1 MKTWPVLGSLDFRIK
16 KLLEEIR
23 QKYSLSELR
32 KILKAEDLGSA
43 PGWEKLTERFLEA
56 NGELKSRAEVLLKGL
71 HGDLILAGTKDLQI
85 FELADGQGV
94 LIAEAFAAIHPASP
108 SFGVSY
114 PLSVAETVLR
124 GLTFDHELTAKIEHK
139 SGDVSL
145 VFCAR
150 RTMEEQDRYK
160 TNEVAAA
167 VREAFNGYEEFIAIR
182 RMEYQI
188 FDVVTVRRAL
198 DRIEV
203 LVDYPDRLRSQESTD
218 QRVLALLG
226 RLASSVPIL
235 TATYETNLPMNLFA
249 CINNLLQSKNEG
261 RVSKLSFRSPTDS
274 VKKEAMT
281 ANKDL
286 RVEVFHKAGVEAVGA
301 ITPFDVTVA
310 WESLMNSN
318 GSVDV
323 RIGAPISVLSASEPF
338 VRTARITGARSASA
352 VLAVVN
358 KIVAYST

>member
-1 MKTWPVLGSLDFRIK
+1 MPATGPQDFRIK

-23 QKYSLSELR
+23 QKYSWSELR
-32 KILKAEDLGSA
+32 AILKAEDLA
-43 PGWEKLTERFLEA
+43 LAVGWEKLAEKFLEA
-56 NGELKSRAEVLLKGL
+56 DDGVKDQAETLLKVL
-71 HGDLILAGTKDLQI
+71 HGDLILAGTKDLQV
-85 FELADGQGV
+85 FELDDGTAA
-94 LIAEAFAAIHPASP
+94 LIAAAFAAIHPASP
-108 SFGVSY
+108 SFGALY
-114 PLSVAETVLR
+114 PLGVSETALR
-124 GLTFDHELTAKIEHK
+124 GLTFDHELVAKIEHT

-150 RTMEEQDRYK
+150 RTMEEQDRYQA
-160 TNEVAAA
+160 NEVAAA
-167 VREAFNGYEEFIAIR
+167 VRQAFDGYEEFIAIR

-198 DRIEV
+198 NRIEV
-203 LVDYPDRLRSQESTD
+203 LVDFPDRLRSPETTD

-226 RLASSVPIL
+226 CLASSVPVL

-249 CINNLLQSKNEG
+249 CMNNLLQANSEG

-281 ANKDL
+281 AIKDL

-301 ITPFDVTVA
+301 ITPFDVTVV
-310 WESLMNSN
+310 WERLVNAK
-318 GSVDV
+318 GSAGV
-323 RIGAPISVLSASEPF
+323 RVGAPISVLSAAEPF
-338 VRTARITGARSASA
+338 VRTARISGARSDSA

-358 KIVAYST
+358 KLVAYST

>member
-1 MKTWPVLGSLDFRIK
+1 MPGTGPQDFRIK
-16 KLLEEIR
+16 KLLKEIR

-32 KILKAEDLGSA
+32 TILKAEDFGPA

-56 NGELKSRAEVLLKGL
+56 DGELKSRAEALLKGL
-71 HGDLILAGTKDLQI
+71 HGDLILAGTKDLQV
-85 FELADGQGV
+85 FELADGQGA
-94 LIAEAFAAIHPASP
+94 LIAAAFAAIHPASL
-108 SFGVSY
+108 SFGASY
-114 PLSVAETVLR
+114 PLSVSETALR
-124 GLTFDHELTAKIEHK
+124 GLTFDHELTAKIEHT

-150 RTMEEQDRYK
+150 RTMEEQDRYQA
-160 TNEVAAA
+160 NEVAAA
-167 VREAFNGYEEFIAIR
+167 VRDAFDGYEEFIAIR

-203 LVDYPDRLRSQESTD
+203 LVDYPDRLRSPETTD

-226 RLASSVPIL
+226 RLASSVPVL

-249 CINNLLQSKNEG
+249 CINNLLQANNEG

-274 VKKEAMT
+274 VKKETMT
-281 ANKDL
+281 SIKDL
-286 RVEVFHKAGVEAVGA
+286 RVEVFHKAGVEAVGD
-301 ITPFDVTVA
+301 ITPFDVTVV
-310 WESLMNSN
+310 WESLVNAK
-318 GSVDV
+318 GTAGV
-323 RIGAPISVLSASEPF
+323 RVGAPISVLSAAEPF
-338 VRTARITGARSASA
+338 VRTARIAGARSDSA

-358 KIVAYST
+358 KLVAYST

>member
-1 MKTWPVLGSLDFRIK
+1 MPGTDPQDFRIK

-32 KILKAEDLGSA
+32 AILKAEDLGPA

-56 NGELKSRAEVLLKGL
+56 DGELKSRAEVLLKGL
-71 HGDLILAGTKDLQI
+71 HGDLILAGTKDLQV
-85 FELADGQGV
+85 FELTDDQGA
-94 LIAEAFAAIHPASP
+94 LIAAAFAAVHPASP
-108 SFGVSY
+108 SFGASY
-114 PLSVAETVLR
+114 PLSVSETALR
-124 GLTFDHELTAKIEHK
+124 GLTFDHELTAKIEHT

-150 RTMEEQDRYK
+150 RTMEEQDRYQ

-167 VREAFNGYEEFIAIR
+167 VRAAFEGYEEFIAIR

-198 DRIEV
+198 NRIEV
-203 LVDYPDRLRSQESTD
+203 LVDYPDRLRSSETID

-226 RLASSVPIL
+226 RLAWSVPDL

-249 CINNLLQSKNEG
+249 CINNLLQATREG

-281 ANKDL
+281 AIKDL

-301 ITPFDVTVA
+301 ITPFDVTVV
-310 WESLMNSN
+310 WESLVNAK
-318 GSVDV
+318 GPAGV
-323 RIGAPISVLSASEPF
+323 RVGAPISVLSAGEPF
-338 VRTARITGARSASA
+338 VRTARILGARSDSA

-358 KIVAYST
+358 KLVAYST

>member
-1 MKTWPVLGSLDFRIK
+1 MPGTGPQDFRIK

-32 KILKAEDLGSA
+32 AILKAEDVGPA
-43 PGWEKLTERFLEA
+43 PGWEKLAERLIEA
-56 NGELKSRAEVLLKGL
+56 DDELKTRAESLLKGL
-71 HGDLILAGTKDLQI
+71 HGDLVLAGTKDLEV
-85 FELADGQGV
+85 FELAEGQGA
-94 LIAEAFAAIHPASP
+94 LIAAAFAAIHPASP
-108 SFGVSY
+108 SFGASY
-114 PLSVAETVLR
+114 PLSVSETALR
-124 GLTFDHELTAKIEHK
+124 GLTFDHELTAKIEHT

-150 RTMEEQDRYK
+150 RTMEEQDRYQA
-160 TNEVAAA
+160 NEVAAA
-167 VREAFNGYEEFIAIR
+167 VRAAFDGYEEFIAIR

-203 LVDYPDRLRSQESTD
+203 LVDYPDRLRASETTD

-226 RLASSVPIL
+226 RLASSVPDL
-235 TATYETNLPMNLFA
+235 TVTYETNLPINLFA
-249 CINNLLQSKNEG
+249 CINNLLQAKNEG

-281 ANKDL
+281 AIKDL
-286 RVEVFHKAGVEAVGA
+286 REEVFHKAGVQAVGA

-310 WESLMNSN
+310 WESFVNAK
-318 GSVDV
+318 GSASV
-323 RIGAPISVLSASEPF
+323 RVGAPITVLSAAEPF
-338 VRTARITGARSASA
+338 VRAARISGARSDSA

-358 KIVAYST
+358 KLVSYST